1 MAQTPTA
8 SSINKDL
15 NKARNTAFELAE
27 PENPYSHIAPSP
39 MDYLPAVGFFRIGQP
54 IQGALTIG
62 VMLFFLIVILSNQF
76 LFWGGLKS
84 FFISLLLFFVSF
96 KDLKD
101 VFTVDILEFWVASI
115 YCLVGFFGAWW
126 LSVRIYRK
134 KLAVGK
140 QTKSSMS
147 LSQIAWREFKKRTI
161 AFVAMCIAAVLYS
174 VALLAPMLSPY
185 DPNAQQD
192 FIVTALQPPGTT
204 LDCFFLKESESQ
216 TIPLREGDDF
226 ASSLTNALITQ
237 NYALRFRGETE
248 RKMIVNSYRIESN
261 NLIYKQ
267 GSREKSI
274 PISELKTNSDGS
286 PVIQKKFYLMGT
298 DQYGRDIFSR
308 VIYGSRIS
316 LSIGFLVVAIA
327 ITLGM
332 ILGVVSGYFGGWVDT
347 LIMRLV
353 DVLQAFPSFFL
364 ILIIIASFG
373 NSIFLIVVTIAFT
386 SWMGVSR
393 LVRSQVLSLKEQEF
407 VQAARALGLSNARI
421 IFKHLV
427 PNSLTPVIIAATLR
441 IGSIILTEAALSFL
455 GLGVQPPTASW
466 GNIINEGRDNLLNH
480 WWISTFPGLAI
491 VLTVVCFNLIGD
503 GVRDALDPRQRE

>member
-84 FFISLLLFFVSF
+84 FFISLLLLFVSF

-140 QTKSSMS
+140 QTKASMS

-161 AFVAMCIAAVLYS
+161 AVVAMCIAAVLYS

-274 PISELKTNSDGS
+274 PISELKTNPDGS

-298 DQYGRDIFSR
+298 DQYGR
-308 VIYGSRIS
+308 G
-316 LSIGFLVVAIA
+316 
-327 ITLGM
+327 
-332 ILGVVSGYFGGWVDT
+332 IL
-347 LIMRLV
+347 
-353 DVLQAFPSFFL
+353 
-364 ILIIIASFG
+364 
-373 NSIFLIVVTIAFT
+373 
-386 SWMGVSR
+386 
-393 LVRSQVLSLKEQEF
+393 
-407 VQAARALGLSNARI
+407 
-421 IFKHLV
+421 
-427 PNSLTPVIIAATLR
+427 
-441 IGSIILTEAALSFL
+441 
-455 GLGVQPPTASW
+455 
-466 GNIINEGRDNLLNH
+466 
-480 WWISTFPGLAI
+480 
-491 VLTVVCFNLIGD
+491 
-503 GVRDALDPRQRE
+503 

>member
-1 MAQTPTA
+1 MAQPSTT

-15 NKARNTAFELAE
+15 NQARTTAFELAE
-27 PENPYSHIAPSP
+27 PEHPYAHITPSLI
-39 MDYLPAVGFFRIGQP
+39 DYLPAAGFFRIGRP

-62 VMLFFLIVILSNQF
+62 VMLFFLGVMGSNSF

-84 FFISLLLFFVSF
+84 FFLSLLLLLVSF

-101 VFTVDILEFWVASI
+101 ISTVDILEFWVASI

-134 KLAVGK
+134 NIALGK
-140 QTKSSMS
+140 QTRASMS

-161 AFVAMCIAAVLYS
+161 AVVAMCIAAVLYS

-204 LDCFFLKESESQ
+204 FDCFFFKESESQ

-226 ASSLTNALITQ
+226 ASSLTNALILQ
-237 NYALRFRGETE
+237 NHALRLRGETE
-248 RKMIVNSYRIESN
+248 RKMIVNAYRIEADT
-261 NLIYKQ
+261 LIYKQ
-267 GSREKSI
+267 GTREKSI
-274 PISELKTNSDGS
+274 PISELKTNPDGT
-286 PVIQKKFYLMGT
+286 PVVQKKFYLMGT

-353 DVLQAFPSFFL
+353 DVLQAFPSLFL

-373 NSIFLIVVTIAFT
+373 NSIFLIVLTIAFT

-407 VQAARALGLSNARI
+407 IQAARALGLSNARI

-441 IGSIILTEAALSFL
+441 IGGIILTEAALSFL